1 MVQFELSKE
10 SKNIIKVIGVGGGG
24 SNAVNHMFKQ
34 GINGVDF
41 VVCNTD
47 MQALDA
53 SPVLLKLPIGH
64 ALTSGL
70 GAGANPEIGEKAAL
84 ESIEHIIDMLGVHTK
99 MLFITAGMGGGTG
112 TGAAPIIAK
121 TAKDM
126 GILTVGIVTT
136 PFKVEGN
143 KRRTFADVG
152 LQRMKD
158 SVDCLLVISND
169 KVMSLHGNQK
179 FSNAFAHA
187 NDILTTAA
195 KGIAEIITING
206 YINVDFEDVRTV
218 MVNSGVAI
226 IGTAQAEG
234 EHRALNAIES
244 ALNSP
249 LLNDNKIK
257 GAKNILLNIAS
268 GSEEALVNEIE
279 EITEYIQRE
288 SEITTDI
295 ILGLTQDE
303 SLGTKLSVTIIATGF
318 EPIENRPISDK
329 EPQQWIKRSLIDETL
344 PSNQKVEEE
353 LPNQFELFDQAVV
366 DAKANNEVE
375 SENQITI
382 NEVSHLSI
390 EDDQIN
396 ESSSIHAANED
407 EKNSPSVN
415 LDYIDKLKQR
425 MMEMRTLSNNIRNPQ
440 TVDEMHHVPAYLRKS
455 VPLDQLPHSS
465 ENNLSRTSLIEEKE
479 EFKHEL
485 RQNNSFLHDN
495 VD

>member
-1 MVQFELSKE
+1 
-10 SKNIIKVIGVGGGG
+10 
-24 SNAVNHMFKQ
+24 
-34 GINGVDF
+34 
-41 VVCNTD
+41 
-47 MQALDA
+47 
-53 SPVLLKLPIGH
+53 
-64 ALTSGL
+64 
-70 GAGANPEIGEKAAL
+70 
-84 ESIEHIIDMLGVHTK
+84 
-99 MLFITAGMGGGTG
+99 
-112 TGAAPIIAK
+112 
-121 TAKDM
+121 
-126 GILTVGIVTT
+126 
-136 PFKVEGN
+136 
-143 KRRTFADVG
+143 
-152 LQRMKD
+152 
-158 SVDCLLVISND
+158 
-169 KVMSLHGNQK
+169 
-179 FSNAFAHA
+179 
-187 NDILTTAA
+187 
-195 KGIAEIITING
+195 
-206 YINVDFEDVRTV
+206 

-318 EPIENRPISDK
+318 EPIENRPIADK

>member
-1 MVQFELSKE
+1 MEPIHFDLPRENR
-10 SKNIIKVIGVGGGG
+10 NIIKVLGVGGGG
-24 SNAVNHMFKQ
+24 SNAVNHMFRQ
-34 GINGVDF
+34 GIKGVDF

-53 SPVLLKLPIGH
+53 SPVPLKVPIGQ

-84 ESIEHIIDMLGVHTK
+84 ESMEQIIEMLGVHTK
-99 MLFITAGMGGGTG
+99 MLFVTAGMGGGTG

-121 TAKDM
+121 TARDM

-136 PFKVEGN
+136 PFKLEGN
-143 KRRTFADVG
+143 KRRTFADAG
-152 LQRMKD
+152 IQRMKD

-169 KVMSLHGNQK
+169 KVMVQHGSQK
-179 FSNAFAHA
+179 FSNAFAYA

-218 MVNSGVAI
+218 MINSGVAI

-257 GAKNILLNIAS
+257 GAKNILLNITS
-268 GSEEALVNEIE
+268 GEDEALVSEIE
-279 EITEYIQRE
+279 AITEYIQRE

-295 ILGLTQDE
+295 ILGLSQDPA
-303 SLGTKLSVTIIATGF
+303 LGNKISVTIIATGF
-318 EPIENRPISDK
+318 EPLENKPVQES
-329 EPQQWIKRSLIDETL
+329 PQQWIKRHLSDAPAERKPEPKAETESL
-344 PSNQKVEEE
+344 
-353 LPNQFELFDQAVV
+353 NQFLLFDQAE
-366 DAKANNEVE
+366 AKEETPEAPVQEDRREAVMESPQESVE
-375 SENQITI
+375 MKRHDITS
-382 NEVSHLSI
+382 N
-390 EDDQIN
+390 
-396 ESSSIHAANED
+396 D
-407 EKNSPSVN
+407 E
-415 LDYIDKLKQR
+415 YIDKLKQR
-425 MMEMRTLSNNIRNPQ
+425 MIEMRNLNQNIRNPQ
-440 TVDEMHHVPAYLRKS
+440 TVDEMHAVPAYMRKS
-455 VPLDQLPHSS
+455 VNLEQLPHSS
-465 ENNLSRTSLIEEKE
+465 ESTMSRTSLIEEQE
-479 EFKHEL
+479 EHKHEF

>member
-1 MVQFELSKE
+1 MMQFDLPKE
-10 SKNIIKVIGVGGGG
+10 SRNIIKVIGVGGGG

-53 SPVLLKLPIGH
+53 SPVSIKVPIGST
-64 ALTSGL
+64 LTGGL
-70 GAGANPEIGEKAAL
+70 GAGANPEVGEMAAL
-84 ESIEHIIDMLGVHTK
+84 ESIEQIIDMLGVHTK

-112 TGAAPIIAK
+112 TGAAPVIAR

-126 GILTVGIVTT
+126 GILTVGIITT

-143 KRRTFADVG
+143 KRRTFADAG

-158 SVDCLLVISND
+158 NVDCLLVISND

-234 EHRALNAIES
+234 EHRALNCIEN

-268 GSEEALVNEIE
+268 GSEEALVSEIE

-288 SEITTDI
+288 SELTTDI

-303 SLGTKLSVTIIATGF
+303 SLGSKLSVTVIATGF
-318 EPIENRPISDK
+318 EPIENKPIVEK
-329 EPQQWIKRSLIDETL
+329 ESQQWIKRSLLDVDAPAPKVDE
-344 PSNQKVEEE
+344 VEV
-353 LPNQFELFDQAVV
+353 NQFELFDQEIVSDSSPSAEVNV
-366 DAKANNEVE
+366 DNE
-375 SENQITI
+375 SEQVVNNITPLG
-382 NEVSHLSI
+382 EADGLPKQ
-390 EDDQIN
+390 ELGG
-396 ESSSIHAANED
+396 
-407 EKNSPSVN
+407 EKSASVN

-425 MMEMRTLSNNIRNPQ
+425 MVEMRTLSNNIRNPQ
-440 TVDEMHHVPAYLRKS
+440 TVDEMHSVPAYMRKS
-455 VPLDQLPHSS
+455 VNLEQLPHSS
-465 ENNLSRTSLIEEKE
+465 ENTLSRTSLVEEKE